1 MADTPGAKELTKTFL
16 NIIRQ
21 QRHLGVR
28 TIISTQEPTISPKL
42 IDLCSITI
50 MHRFSSPEWYK
61 TIQKHVP
68 MNCANI
74 LSNVDDVS
82 DGLYR
87 ISSLRTGEAIVFA
100 PSARLVSEDGAVL
113 DVKHSTFRMMMR
125 NRITWDGGRTI
136 LCIR

>member
-1 MADTPGAKELTKTFL
+1 MTDTPGAKELTKTFL

-28 TIISTQEPTISPKL
+28 TIISTQEPTVSPKL

-50 MHRFSSPEWYK
+50 MHRFASPEWYT

-68 MNCANI
+68 MNCEKTY
-74 LSNVDDVS
+74 SDVDDIA

-87 ISSLRTGEAIVFA
+87 IASLRTGEAIVFA
-100 PSARLVSEDGAVL
+100 PSARLVGEDGMVL
-113 DVKHSTFRMMMR
+113 DVKHSIFRMTMR
-125 NRITWDGGRTI
+125 NRVTWDGGRTI
-136 LCIR
+136 LCLR